1 MTPSRLLLAI
11 VPATIMCAATIV
23 ISGIE
28 QWMAAFGTTGQAKLV
43 LGRIGLALP
52 YALAAGVS
60 QSFSLTLT

>member
-1 MTPSRLLLAI
+1 
-11 VPATIMCAATIV
+11 MCAATIV